1 MPPVYPSGSRKET
14 RDPQIDTTHTE
25 LFHWGGENRF
35 GAKGIRLVLP
45 KGNLYN
51 DLYFRYSVK
60 EDSTS
65 LSATHILHD
74 KPIPL
79 HGTAQLS
86 LFLQSDTLENKQQ
99 YGVVRLQNGRASW
112 MGGTYRNGWI
122 DANIKELGSYKIQQD
137 TKAPVITPINQQ
149 TWINKQN
156 FIFRLSDNLSGVQT
170 YREK

>member
-1 MPPVYPSGSRKET
+1 MPPVLLIWIEGKKQEI
-14 RDPQIDTTHTE
+14 PQIDTTHTE
-25 LFHWGGENRF
+25 LFHWGSENRF
-35 GAKGIRLVLP
+35 GAKGIRLVMP

-99 YGVVRLQNGRASW
+99 YGVGSLTKRTCLLDGR
-112 MGGTYRNGWI
+112 YI
-122 DANIKELGSYKIQQD
+122 
-137 TKAPVITPINQQ
+137 P
-149 TWINKQN
+149 
-156 FIFRLSDNLSGVQT
+156 
-170 YREK
+170 